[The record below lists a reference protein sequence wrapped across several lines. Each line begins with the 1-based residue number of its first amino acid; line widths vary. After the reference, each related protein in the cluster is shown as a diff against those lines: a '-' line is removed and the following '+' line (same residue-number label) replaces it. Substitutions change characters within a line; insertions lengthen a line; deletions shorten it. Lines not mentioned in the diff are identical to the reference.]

1 MLRKALLFIYLYLLI
16 VLAGAG
22 LAAAADRF
30 GEVYDLEG
38 AVKIVS
44 ADGRVTNLKP
54 GQDLFYPVK
63 EGDRIEV
70 YQGKAI
76 IVSTAQRGYEIS
88 ANSAGAVR
96 NGKMVTIKGTVAAK
110 EGLRA
115 PSGETARAMGGTVIR
130 GLNKNDPPA
139 GRHDEE
145 LSETAHQG
153 QSSITDIEGQ
163 ACMGDDK
170 SRKQTEQAAMADA
183 KRSAAERAMTY
194 LKSETQVKDFAVEK
208 DLIDAYSHAAVK
220 VIQELEKSWFKDA
233 AAGDCYRIK
242 IKAEVVPDE
251 KAMQKAAQA
260 KDVADDP
267 AAPLNVKLWTA
278 KQDYKQG
285 EKVKIYLKG
294 NKPFY
299 ARVLY
304 RDVKGETVQLLPNPY
319 RRDAYFN
326 GGTVYE
332 IPSGNDR
339 FDLEVTPPFG
349 EENIVVYG
357 STAELGSIETR
368 AEGSVYRVT
377 TQTQDTGV
385 KVRGIT
391 ITGKQGKASTAEF
404 YEETQSIRTN
414 R

>member
-1 MLRKALLFIYLYLLI
+1 MEIVTMKKTFLTLLLVFCISSPLY
-16 VLAGAG
+16 
-22 LAAAADRF
+22 AAQSTILD
-30 GEVYDLEG
+30 VEG
-38 AVKIVS
+38 K
-44 ADGRVTNLKP
+44 
-54 GQDLFYPVK
+54 
-63 EGDRIEV
+63 
-70 YQGKAI
+70 
-76 IVSTAQRGYEIS
+76 
-88 ANSAGAVR
+88 
-96 NGKMVTIKGTVAAK
+96 
-110 EGLRA
+110 
-115 PSGETARAMGGTVIR
+115 
-130 GLNKNDPPA
+130 
-139 GRHDEE
+139 
-145 LSETAHQG
+145 
-153 QSSITDIEGQ
+153 

-194 LKSETQVKDFAVEK
+194 LKSETQVKDFAIEK

-220 VIQELEKSWFKDA
+220 VIQELEKSWYKDA

-260 KDVADDP
+260 KDIADDP
-267 AAPLNVKLWTA
+267 AAPLKVKIWTD
-278 KQDYKQG
+278 KQAYTQG

-294 NKPFY
+294 NKPFH

-339 FDLEVTPPFG
+339 FDLEVSPPFG

-357 STAELGSIETR
+357 STAELGSIDTK

-377 TQTQDTGV
+377 TRSQDMGV

-391 ITGKQGKASTAEF
+391 ITGKQGKAANAEF
-404 YEETQSIRTN
+404 YEETQSIRTS